1 MDGREGSFCPQV
13 GRNPDWNRVHVV
25 TMQEELEP
33 GDLIEVFRQCYT
45 HWALYVGGGN
55 VIHLTVPDGASG
67 VAHSSVPS
75 VHAKKGLVKK
85 EPLSRVVGKDSYH
98 VSKKYD
104 EKYNRRPRKEILR
117 DAEAMVGTWVEY
129 DLFASNCEH
138 FATGICHGVRRSK
151 QAENG
156 LAATTAIGA
165 GLGILAIASFAVA
178 IFDTRKTQQRRQNE
192 NSKNGRS

>member
-1 MDGREGSFCPQV
+1 MGASESSS
-13 GRNPDWNRVHVV
+13 
-25 TMQEELEP
+25 QEELEP
-33 GDLIEVFRQCYT
+33 GDLIEISRQYYT

-67 VAHSSVPS
+67 VSHSSVPS

-85 EPLSRVVGKDSYH
+85 EPLSRAVGKDSYH

-117 DAEAMVGTWVEY
+117 DAEAMVGKWVEY

-138 FATGICHGVRRSK
+138 FATGICHG
-151 QAENG
+151 AENG
-156 LAATTAIGA
+156 LAATTAVGV
-165 GLGILAIASFAVA
+165 GLGILAIAGVTVA
-178 IFDTRKTQQRRQNE
+178 IFDTRKTQQRR
-192 NSKNGRS
+192 